1 MMKNIGG
8 KILTSESRNVNSTN
22 LLPHIT
28 GGVPPLIPLSNID
41 DKVRR
46 LLRKIVSFGFLDR
59 PQLDSSIP
67 LDDLNSELEAL
78 HEAQE
83 GIVLLRNEGEI
94 LPLGRKKLRSIAVLG
109 RL

>member
-1 MMKNIGG
+1 MPNGMFM
-8 KILTSESRNVNSTN
+8 NSAN

-28 GGVPPLIPLSNID
+28 GGQLPLIPLSNID

-67 LDDLNSELEAL
+67 LDDPASIYKPVRPMMCGWSIDGPAGSLA
-78 HEAQE
+78 
-83 GIVLLRNEGEI
+83 IVEHCKVFSLV
-94 LPLGRKKLRSIAVLG
+94 GRHWWSRRASQPMMP
-109 RL
+109 

>member
-1 MMKNIGG
+1 MPNGMFM
-8 KILTSESRNVNSTN
+8 NSAN

-28 GGVPPLIPLSNID
+28 GGQLPLIPLSNID

-67 LDDLNSELEAL
+67 LDDPPVHSRPLMKRRKEL
-78 HEAQE
+78 
-83 GIVLLRNEGEI
+83 
-94 LPLGRKKLRSIAVLG
+94 SS
-109 RL
+109 